1 MDNPTHVEK
10 IKDPFFRRWPTILA
24 VTGLLGFIALVS
36 WAIIVSRSS
45 DTSLVTPSAG
55 DIRGGDLSATGA
67 VEIFLEGELSPAP
80 KVGFPAPLF
89 TLSDLEGNEVSLA
102 DLRGKAV
109 VINFWA
115 AECPP
120 CRAEIPDLQAVY
132 QKYRDQGVEFI
143 GLDLLVY
150 PGENPE
156 GVASYVNR
164 TGLTYMVL
172 LDEDASVSRAYSLT
186 ALPTTYFLDR
196 DGIIRDKRFGAMSE
210 KEIEE
215 RLLKALGTV
224 SEE

>member
-45 DTSLVTPSAG
+45 DNSLVTPSAG

-67 VEIFLEGELSPAP
+67 VNITLEGELSPAP

-115 AECPP
+115 TWCPP
-120 CRAEIPDLQAVY
+120 CRAEIPDLEAVY
-132 QKYRDQGVEFI
+132 QKYNSQGVEFL
-143 GLDLLVY
+143 GVDLL
-150 PGENPE
+150 ENREP
-156 GVASYVNR
+156 VARYVAR
-164 TGLTYMVL
+164 TGMSYTVL
-172 LDEDASVSRAYSLT
+172 LDGEALVSRAYSLT

-196 DGIIRDKRFGAMSE
+196 DGIIRDKRIGKMGE

-215 RLLKALGTV
+215 RLLEALGTV

>member
-1 MDNPTHVEK
+1 M
-10 IKDPFFRRWPTILA
+10 
-24 VTGLLGFIALVS
+24 
-36 WAIIVSRSS
+36 
-45 DTSLVTPSAG
+45 VTPSAG

-67 VEIFLEGELSPAP
+67 VNITLEGELSPAP

-115 AECPP
+115 TWCPP
-120 CRAEIPDLQAVY
+120 CRAEIPDLEAVY
-132 QKYRDQGVEFI
+132 QKYNSQGVEFL
-143 GLDLLVY
+143 GVDLL
-150 PGENPE
+150 ENREP
-156 GVASYVNR
+156 VARYVAR
-164 TGLTYMVL
+164 TGMSYTVL
-172 LDEDASVSRAYSLT
+172 LDGEALVSRAYSLT

-196 DGIIRDKRFGAMSE
+196 DGIIRDKRIGKMGE

-215 RLLKALGTV
+215 RLLEALGTV

>member
-67 VEIFLEGELSPAP
+67 VNITLEGELSPAP
-80 KVGFPAPLF
+80 KMGFPAPLF

-115 AECPP
+115 TWCPP
-120 CRAEIPDLQAVY
+120 CRAEIPDLEAVY
-132 QKYRDQGVEFI
+132 QKYNSQGVEFL
-143 GLDLLVY
+143 GVDLL
-150 PGENPE
+150 ENREP
-156 GVASYVNR
+156 VARYVAR
-164 TGLTYMVL
+164 TGMSYIVL
-172 LDEDASVSRAYSLT
+172 LDGEALVSRAYSLT

-196 DGIIRDKRFGAMSE
+196 DGIIRDKRIGAMGE

-215 RLLKALGTV
+215 RLLEALGTV